1 MATVRGRVDLGHTGQ
16 VGQGWAEGQR
26 GLEEG
31 CAAPGRFQLRLLLTK
46 TVPPTPPTPFFP
58 TRVRA
63 TLPMSLPRKRFHQ
76 CTFYTL
82 WVNTHRSFLLRL
94 ILLQVRC
101 IIKIFLLSLAHK
113 VVPFWHAGQRRDETA
128 GVFAASIT
136 RVRTSLTESCSG
148 PKHHP

>member
-1 MATVRGRVDLGHTGQ
+1 MGRRPERTRGRMCCPWKVS
-16 VGQGWAEGQR
+16 AEI
-26 GLEEG
+26 
-31 CAAPGRFQLRLLLTK
+31 AAHK
-46 TVPPTPPTPFFP
+46 DSVPPTPPTPFFP